1 MATKRQVPKE
11 LVKKRNDV
19 LAEIK
24 KAIEIKPQAPAEN
37 IIKDFTVD
45 KPIDEIETPAAA
57 ETETPAPEAITET
70 VSEATTETVS
80 EVVEKRA
87 PTSSL
92 FDTFT
97 QATEEDSKE
106 ETVSTRLEHIAESIS
121 DEDLKDDDYDLDAES
136 PLMRKQTADVE
147 ATMIVEVAETLLAVG
162 CMAIAKDWEAFGSNK
177 YVIGKEK
184 KKALKVAIM
193 RMILL
198 KSKKRNPT
206 WSIIALALGAA
217 IPMFAMAFLTRKA
230 KTEREKSNEKLI
242 AEQRALILQQ
252 NEFAAQ
258 QFIRDTEANNEAL
271 RTNLNNITDP
281 QPIKIVKPLVIV
293 KEKPASDGKER
304 RGRHKLSCASYK
316 GKKCN
321 CKN

>member
-1 MATKRQVPKE
+1 MVKKVIPKE
-11 LVKKRNDV
+11 IVKKRNDV

-24 KAIEIKPQAPAEN
+24 KAIEIKPQAASDE
-37 IIKDFTVD
+37 IIKDIVIE
-45 KPIDEIETPAAA
+45 KPIE
-57 ETETPAPEAITET
+57 ETPAPEATETAPETTTET
-70 VSEATTETVS
+70 VSDTTTETVS
-80 EVVEKRA
+80 EVAEKRA

-92 FDTFT
+92 FDTFN
-97 QATEEDSKE
+97 QATEEDNKE
-106 ETVSTRLEHIAESIS
+106 ETVSRLEHIAETIS
-121 DEDLKDDDYDLDAES
+121 DEDLKEDDYDLDAES

-258 QFIRDTEANNEAL
+258 QFIRDTEANEAAL
-271 RTNLNNITDP
+271 RENLKNISEPP
-281 QPIKIVKPLVIV
+281 QQIKIVKPLVIT